1 MTKQAL
7 HKIEEFVKVALAE
20 ITDLQHKLTSIQV
33 KQAADLAQE
42 DRELDAVL
50 KKAAEAMYNSDFIN
64 DEEEKSLFVKKAKE
78 DSKYLAQVVERVC
91 NAADVAYMGK
101 VATVKSS
108 TQSEDPVMRRAFGL
122 GGNYNLL
129 DTDNEF

>member
-20 ITDLQHKLTSIQV
+20 ISDLQSKLSSLQT
-33 KQAADLAQE
+33 KQAADLAQQ
-42 DRELDAVL
+42 DRELDSVL

-64 DEEEKSLFVKKAKE
+64 DEDEKALFVKKAKE

-108 TQSEDPVMRRAFGL
+108 VQSDDPVMRRAFGL

-129 DTDNEF
+129 DADNDF

>member
-20 ITDLQHKLTSIQV
+20 ISELQHRLSSLQV
-33 KQAADLAQE
+33 KQAADLAQ
-42 DRELDAVL
+42 DNRELDTVL

-64 DEEEKSLFVKKAKE
+64 DEDEKALFVKKAKE

-108 TQSEDPVMRRAFGL
+108 IQTDDPVMRRAFGN
-122 GGNYNLL
+122 GGSYSLL
-129 DTDNEF
+129 DSDSEF

>member
-7 HKIEEFVKVALAE
+7 HKIEEFVKVALSE
-20 ITDLQHKLTSIQV
+20 ISALESKLSSLQV
-33 KQAADLAQE
+33 KQAADLAQH
-42 DRELDAVL
+42 DRELDSVL

-64 DEEEKSLFVKKAKE
+64 DDDEKALFVKKAKE

-108 TQSEDPVMRRAFGL
+108 TQSDDPVMRRAFGL

-129 DTDNEF
+129 DTDNDF

>member
-20 ITDLQHKLTSIQV
+20 ISELQHRLSSLQV
-33 KQAADLAQE
+33 KQAADLAQ
-42 DRELDAVL
+42 DNRELDTVL

-64 DEEEKSLFVKKAKE
+64 DEDEKALFVKKAKE

-108 TQSEDPVMRRAFGL
+108 IQTDDPVMRRAFGN
-122 GGNYNLL
+122 GGNYSLL
-129 DTDNEF
+129 DADSEF